1 MNHIKPSSTSV
12 PVLEQGSEPEKAA
25 SGRQQWSFLL
35 RVVILVLLVVLTYK
49 FVRIGLHGV
58 ALYNSLSELRS
69 AVGRDMNANALARIQ
84 PAVDQT
90 ARSTAALE
98 REMRLFAPAFRA
110 AHVLPGAGPSIAAV
124 PSLLSAGREYTFIAS
139 EGLRLAGNEQA
150 GLPNAPMSQVL
161 MQTVVDNPEAFAIFA
176 ERASLA
182 RQSLDTIDSSV
193 LLPQIA
199 EPIAKLQSL
208 AVLADAGL
216 SLAPYAPKMMGFD
229 GPRRYLVLV
238 QNNHELRATG
248 GFISALGLVTAE
260 NGKLGKLDLT
270 DSYNVQR
277 DDVDHPWAPE
287 PMRNYMGIELVFLRD
302 ANWSPDLPTT
312 GRLARAL
319 YSQDAGE
326 VVDGVITVDLRAVE
340 LLVGALGPLKV
351 EGSKQRVTGENLV
364 EQIKKFWD
372 KPIATGDSKETAGQ
386 AEWWKQR
393 KDFMPALAQAA
404 LNRISSGNFNPLDV
418 AGAIETALDERAIQ
432 VWIAEPDIDEIFAAH
447 DWDGALNP
455 VEGADLVALVDTN
468 MGYNKVDAVLQ
479 RSLDHSVSWPD
490 GVGSPAVAETI
501 ITYRHPIEVPGHVCD
516 QTPRYG
522 DNYDAMIER
531 CYFDYVRLYVPGGSE
546 LVSAEGVE
554 PDSIEASMGENG
566 TTVLSGFFEM
576 HPGTEHEV
584 RFTYRLPPDISADNY
599 RLAIRKQSGSKPLAV
614 GATVDGRT
622 LSTELTD
629 GHMLWDPG
637 NE

>member
-1 MNHIKPSSTSV
+1 MSQIKPASTSTS
-12 PVLEQGSEPEKAA
+12 LLDQASETHTDTT
-25 SGRQQWSFLL
+25 GRQQWKFLV
-35 RVVILVLLVVLTYK
+35 RVVLLVLLVVLTYQ

-58 ALYNSLSELRS
+58 AMYNSLSELRAAIGHDLS
-69 AVGRDMNANALARIQ
+69 ADSLASVQ

-90 ARSTAALE
+90 ALSAAALE
-98 REMRLFAPAFRA
+98 REMRLFAPVLRA
-110 AHVLPGAGPSIAAV
+110 AHVLPGVGPTIAAV

-139 EGLRLAGNEQA
+139 EGLRLVGDEQA
-150 GLPNAPMSQVL
+150 GLPDAPVAQVL
-161 MQTVVDNPEAFAIFA
+161 LQTVANNRETFAIFA
-176 ERASLA
+176 ERASHA
-182 RQSLDTIDSSV
+182 RQSLDTINASE
-193 LLPQIA
+193 LMPQLADPVA
-199 EPIAKLQSL
+199 ELQSV
-208 AVLADAGL
+208 AVLAEAGF
-216 SLAPYAPKMMGFD
+216 SLAPYAPEMMGFD

-260 NGKLGKLDLT
+260 NGELGKLALT

-287 PMRNYMGIELVFLRD
+287 AMRDYMGIDLVFLRD

-340 LLVGALGPLKV
+340 LLVGALGPLNV
-351 EGSKQRVTGENLV
+351 QGSQEPVTGENLV

-372 KPIATGDSKETAGQ
+372 QPIATGDSMQTAGME
-386 AEWWKQR
+386 EWWKQR

-404 LNRISSGNFNPLDV
+404 LNRISSGNFDPLDV
-418 AGAIETALDERAIQ
+418 AAAIETALDERAIQ
-432 VWIAEPDIDEIFAAH
+432 VWIAEPEVDDIFAAH
-447 DWDGALNP
+447 DWDGALKP

-468 MGYNKVDAVLQ
+468 MGYNKVDSVLH

-490 GVGSPAVAETI
+490 GADSPAVAETV

-522 DNYDAMIER
+522 DNYDAMTER

-546 LVSAEGVE
+546 LISAEGVS
-554 PDSIEASMGENG
+554 PDSVEASMGENG

-576 HPGTEHEV
+576 LPGSEHEV
-584 RFTYRLPPDISADNY
+584 RFTYRLPSDISADTY
-599 RLAIRKQSGSKPLAV
+599 RLEIRKQAGSGPLPVNAS
-614 GATVDGRT
+614 A
-622 LSTELTD
+622 D
-629 GHMLWDPG
+629 GHTLATEVTEGHFLWDPG